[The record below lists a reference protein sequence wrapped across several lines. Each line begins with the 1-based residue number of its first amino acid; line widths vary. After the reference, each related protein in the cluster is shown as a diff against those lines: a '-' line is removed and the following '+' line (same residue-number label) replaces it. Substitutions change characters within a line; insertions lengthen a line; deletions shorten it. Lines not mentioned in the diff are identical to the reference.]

1 MSKIYKPDG
10 RCNISGERVKEERL
24 RAGLSQE
31 QLAYKLQII
40 GLDVTQKVISRIE
53 NGSRVVADYE
63 LDYLAT
69 ALGTTINHLLGKEC
83 ENRTAATPC
92 GFFVEKRGKMLKIC
106 RIMLDIIEQMLYN
119 IITGK
124 G

>member
-1 MSKIYKPDG
+1 MILFYLLQWPKLPKKQASIKQ
-10 RCNISGERVKEERL
+10 R
-24 RAGLSQE
+24 QE

-69 ALGTTINHLLGKEC
+69 ALGTTINHLLGKE
-83 ENRTAATPC
+83 
-92 GFFVEKRGKMLKIC
+92 
-106 RIMLDIIEQMLYN
+106 
-119 IITGK
+119 
-124 G
+124 

>member
-1 MSKIYKPDG
+1 M
-10 RCNISGERVKEERL
+10 
-24 RAGLSQE
+24 SQE

-69 ALGTTINHLLGKEC
+69 ALGTTINTCSGKNEKTARQRRRAAFLC
-83 ENRTAATPC
+83 EKTREN
-92 GFFVEKRGKMLKIC
+92 VENPPN
-106 RIMLDIIEQMLYN
+106 YA
-119 IITGK
+119 
-124 G
+124 

>member
-1 MSKIYKPDG
+1 MAAKIYKPDG

-24 RAGLSQE
+24 RANLSQE

-69 ALGTTINHLLGKEC
+69 ALGTTINHLLGKE
-83 ENRTAATPC
+83 
-92 GFFVEKRGKMLKIC
+92 
-106 RIMLDIIEQMLYN
+106 
-119 IITGK
+119 
-124 G
+124 

>member
-1 MSKIYKPDG
+1 MRPGLVDQLG
-10 RCNISGERVKEERL
+10 RRLVAERDAARREERL
-24 RAGLSQE
+24 RANLSQE

-69 ALGTTINHLLGKEC
+69 ALGTTINHLLGKE
-83 ENRTAATPC
+83 
-92 GFFVEKRGKMLKIC
+92 
-106 RIMLDIIEQMLYN
+106 
-119 IITGK
+119 
-124 G
+124 

>member
-1 MSKIYKPDG
+1 MLFRSREARAAKIYKPDG
-10 RCNISGERVKEERL
+10 RCNISGERVREERL
-24 RAGLSQE
+24 RANLSQE

-69 ALGTTINHLLGKEC
+69 ALGTTINHLLGKE
-83 ENRTAATPC
+83 
-92 GFFVEKRGKMLKIC
+92 
-106 RIMLDIIEQMLYN
+106 
-119 IITGK
+119 
-124 G
+124 

>member
-1 MSKIYKPDG
+1 MEARAAKIYKPDG

-24 RAGLSQE
+24 RANLSQE

-40 GLDVTQKVISRIE
+40 GLDVTQKAISRIE

-69 ALGTTINHLLGKEC
+69 ALGTTINHLLGKE
-83 ENRTAATPC
+83 
-92 GFFVEKRGKMLKIC
+92 
-106 RIMLDIIEQMLYN
+106 
-119 IITGK
+119 
-124 G
+124 

>member
-1 MSKIYKPDG
+1 MARASKIYKPDG

-69 ALGTTINHLLGKEC
+69 ALGTTINHLLGKE
-83 ENRTAATPC
+83 
-92 GFFVEKRGKMLKIC
+92 
-106 RIMLDIIEQMLYN
+106 
-119 IITGK
+119 
-124 G
+124 

>member
-1 MSKIYKPDG
+1 M
-10 RCNISGERVKEERL
+10 
-24 RAGLSQE
+24 RANLSQE

-69 ALGTTINHLLGKEC
+69 ALGTTINHHQPPARERMRKPHGSDAVRLFCGKTR
-83 ENRTAATPC
+83 EN
-92 GFFVEKRGKMLKIC
+92 VENLPN
-106 RIMLDIIEQMLYN
+106 YA
-119 IITGK
+119 
-124 G
+124 

>member
-1 MSKIYKPDG
+1 MELAELIYTRRKA
-10 RCNISGERVKEERL
+10 K
-24 RAGLSQE
+24 GLSQE

-69 ALGTTINHLLGKEC
+69 ALGTTINHLLGKE
-83 ENRTAATPC
+83 
-92 GFFVEKRGKMLKIC
+92 
-106 RIMLDIIEQMLYN
+106 
-119 IITGK
+119 
-124 G
+124 